1 MDVLYSHEGPF
12 TEPLLDE
19 IKKEASSLILET
31 KALQQALTQRGVLFQ
46 RVSIMLIEAKYL
58 SLTI

>member
-12 TEPLLDE
+12 TEPLLEE

-31 KALQQALTQRGVLFQ
+31 KGLKQALT
-46 RVSIMLIEAKYL
+46 
-58 SLTI
+58 